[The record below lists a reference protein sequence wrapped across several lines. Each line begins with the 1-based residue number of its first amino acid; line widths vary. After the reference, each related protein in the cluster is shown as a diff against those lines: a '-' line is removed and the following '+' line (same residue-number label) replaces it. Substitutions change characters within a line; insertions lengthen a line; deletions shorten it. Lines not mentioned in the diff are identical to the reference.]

1 MIDFSVARERFQTH
15 NILITPIFPTQ
26 VAQCKHSPEN
36 VFLKGVNA
44 RLYVTFHQ
52 PENFSIPL
60 DPSFIWLFYGTW
72 KQRLFILTPL
82 KIHLQAQALGT
93 IWFYGWLFTQTHG
106 LCQRDTK
113 HSKEEAKL
121 QTYLQMFQLCNSN
134 IQMFGEGGKEQHFI
148 NNILPLTKTM
158 DRCMNNPKEQ
168 IKWEIL
174 MFCSAIKF
182 SPKQH
187 FIDSP
192 HHKPGFPRLLEKWQS
207 GCLGH
212 AKAPTRRRV
221 DSLSL
226 KAPAHHCCTVK
237 ISLFLPLDVPASNFH
252 LHTAAE

>member
-1 MIDFSVARERFQTH
+1 
-15 NILITPIFPTQ
+15 
-26 VAQCKHSPEN
+26 
-36 VFLKGVNA
+36 
-44 RLYVTFHQ
+44 
-52 PENFSIPL
+52 
-60 DPSFIWLFYGTW
+60 
-72 KQRLFILTPL
+72 
-82 KIHLQAQALGT
+82 
-93 IWFYGWLFTQTHG
+93 
-106 LCQRDTK
+106 
-113 HSKEEAKL
+113 
-121 QTYLQMFQLCNSN
+121 
-134 IQMFGEGGKEQHFI
+134 
-148 NNILPLTKTM
+148 M

-226 KAPAHHCCTVK
+226 KAPAHHCCLVK
-237 ISLFLPLDVPASNFH
+237 ISIFLPLDVPASIFTSTQQPSDCSKTVAEILH
-252 LHTAAE
+252 LPQSLISGWRPTLLQSLQGSWSASETHRQYQP